1 MFNGTARA
9 GAALIALVAWTGL
22 AVQFAVVFRSTGS
35 VAASLWTLLAYF
47 TIMTNLLVAVLFTGI
62 AARCSAFDWSWILA
76 GSVLV
81 IVLVGVVYALLLARL
96 YQLSGGAAFSNVLMH
111 QLTPVLVPLFWLAFA
126 PKGRLRVRDPL
137 LWGIYPV
144 AYLVYALAR
153 GAVSGVY
160 PYPFINVAR
169 LGWPRAGLN
178 AGLIASGFLLA
189 GWALVLL
196 DSQLARWSRAGTLA

>member
-22 AVQFAVVFRSTGS
+22 AVQFAVVFRNTGS

-62 AARCSAFDWSWILA
+62 AARRSACDWSWILA
-76 GSVLV
+76 GSVLF

-96 YQLSGGAAFSNVLMH
+96 YHLSGGAAFSNVLMH
-111 QLTPVLVPLFWLAFA
+111 QLTPVLVPLFWLPFA

-153 GAVSGVY
+153 GAISGLY
-160 PYPFINVAR
+160 PYPFLNVAR
-169 LGWPRAGLN
+169 LGWPRTGLN
-178 AGLIASGFLLA
+178 AGLIALGFLLA

-196 DSQLARWSRAGTLA
+196 DRKLARWRAGTLA